1 MKKADGTFLRS
12 FLCLFRRLQPYRT
25 TIHLN
30 KQVSWGKSAATH
42 KQGGFLRFRLNKG
55 ELRMR
60 RSRYGPLQCSLAAPA
75 PGTAA
80 RSRRWN
86 LVLIAILA
94 FIVLGVFVV
103 AEAPRTGSS
112 ASNAANVSLQGS
124 ASPAS
129 AGHAKSINGIP
140 PENRGKEGPTHLHND
155 FRSGHHAG

>member
-1 MKKADGTFLRS
+1 MKFGPDKR
-12 FLCLFRRLQPYRT
+12 
-25 TIHLN
+25 
-30 KQVSWGKSAATH
+30 
-42 KQGGFLRFRLNKG
+42 

-60 RSRYGPLQCSLAAPA
+60 RSNYGALQRSLAAPA

-112 ASNAANVSLQGS
+112 ASNSANVSFKER
-124 ASPAS
+124 AS
-129 AGHAKSINGIP
+129 AASAQHAKSIKGVR
-140 PENRGKEGPTHLHND
+140 PEIRGKQG
-155 FRSGHHAG
+155 SG

>member
-1 MKKADGTFLRS
+1 MKFGPD
-12 FLCLFRRLQPYRT
+12 
-25 TIHLN
+25 
-30 KQVSWGKSAATH
+30 
-42 KQGGFLRFRLNKG
+42 KG

-60 RSRYGPLQCSLAAPA
+60 RSNYGPLQCSLAAPA

-103 AEAPRTGSS
+103 AKAPRTGSRV
-112 ASNAANVSLQGS
+112 SNSANVSLKGS

-129 AGHAKSINGIP
+129 PQHAKSTNGVP
-140 PENRGKEGPTHLHND
+140 PEIRGKEGSTYLNKD
-155 FRSGHHAG
+155 SRSSHHAG

>member
-1 MKKADGTFLRS
+1 MKFG
-12 FLCLFRRLQPYRT
+12 P
-25 TIHLN
+25 N
-30 KQVSWGKSAATH
+30 K
-42 KQGGFLRFRLNKG
+42 R

-60 RSRYGPLQCSLAAPA
+60 RSNYGPLQCSLAAPA

-112 ASNAANVSLQGS
+112 ASNSANVSLNQS

-129 AGHAKSINGIP
+129 AQPTKSVKGIP
-140 PENRGKEGPTHLHND
+140 NEIRGKGGSAYLNKDPG
-155 FRSGHHAG
+155 SGHHPG

>member
-1 MKKADGTFLRS
+1 
-12 FLCLFRRLQPYRT
+12 
-25 TIHLN
+25 
-30 KQVSWGKSAATH
+30 
-42 KQGGFLRFRLNKG
+42 
-55 ELRMR
+55 MR
-60 RSRYGPLQCSLAAPA
+60 RSNYGPLQCSLAAPA

-112 ASNAANVSLQGS
+112 ASNSANVSLNQS

-129 AGHAKSINGIP
+129 AQPTKSVKGIP
-140 PENRGKEGPTHLHND
+140 NEIRGKGGSAYLNKDPG
-155 FRSGHHAG
+155 SGHHPG